1 MLRMRQNGIICN
13 AQLKPEKAKER
24 GRPEK
29 KKRKETKNK
38 DNEQKT
44 ITNKIDIQ
52 MPNISKSP

>member
-29 KKRKETKNK
+29 KKEKK
-38 DNEQKT
+38 QKT
-44 ITNKIDIQ
+44 KTMNRKQ
-52 MPNISKSP
+52 